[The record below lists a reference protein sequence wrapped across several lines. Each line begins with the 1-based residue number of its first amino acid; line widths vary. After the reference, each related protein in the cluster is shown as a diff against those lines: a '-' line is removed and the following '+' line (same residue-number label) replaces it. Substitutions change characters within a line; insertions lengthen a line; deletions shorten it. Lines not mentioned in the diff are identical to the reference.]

1 MLDRYRDMLDGKDE
15 PEKKEELGL
24 NSRVLLV
31 DSLNTFMRAFAVIR
45 HVNPNL
51 VPIGGLTGYL
61 RSIGYAIDLVRPTRI
76 ILVFDGKG
84 SSTNKRYIYPQYK
97 ANRGINRI
105 TNWDM
110 FDNQEQESEAITNQ
124 LVRLIDYLKC
134 LPVDIIS
141 IDKIEADDVIGRL
154 CSDFKGEVT
163 IMSSD
168 RDFLQLVNH
177 RVTVYSPTKKKFY
190 TKEAI
195 LQEYGVTPQNFL
207 LQKMLLGDK
216 GDNVP
221 GVNKLGPKTLIKEF
235 PELAKEGIIELDEIL
250 EKCEAGKKS
259 IHESILN
266 FKNQLEINR
275 KLMDLHQPNIS
286 EDDLSV
292 LAHMIEN
299 PNKEL
304 DTQQFIKFYNE
315 DLLGNSIGN
324 VQTWLYNKFNEVSK
338 YKK

>member
-1 MLDRYRDMLDGKDE
+1 MLDGKDE

-84 SSTNKRYIYPQYK
+84 SSINKRYIYPQYK

-134 LPVDIIS
+134 LPVDIVS

-190 TKEAI
+190 NKEAI

-235 PELAKEGIIELDEIL
+235 PELAKESIIELDEIL

-286 EDDLSV
+286 EDDLSI

>member
-76 ILVFDGKG
+76 ILVFDGRG

-134 LPVDIIS
+134 LPVDIVS

-190 TKEAI
+190 NKEAI

-235 PELAKEGIIELDEIL
+235 PELTKEGIIELDEIL

-266 FKNQLEINR
+266 FKNQLEIN
-275 KLMDLHQPNIS
+275 NI
-286 EDDLSV
+286 V
-292 LAHMIEN
+292 H
-299 PNKEL
+299 
-304 DTQQFIKFYNE
+304 
-315 DLLGNSIGN
+315 
-324 VQTWLYNKFNEVSK
+324 
-338 YKK
+338 

>member
-76 ILVFDGKG
+76 ILVFDGRG

-134 LPVDIIS
+134 LPVDIVS

-190 TKEAI
+190 NKEAI

-235 PELAKEGIIELDEIL
+235 PELAKESIIELDEIL

-286 EDDLSV
+286 EDDLSI